1 MSDHL
6 EQFITQSKNGD
17 LPKEKNQSL
26 ASEQTEPIERT
37 GQSVPTPPISPI
49 TQSDSTKRSSPKQR
63 KAYALLSSQHGGNI
77 PVIPNPEGLTP
88 RDTLYRVRV
97 ALSDKPDTLK
107 ILRGTAVIEG
117 KPESWL
123 VSALKPVLIILLR
136 ELSF

>member
-1 MSDHL
+1 MLDAALGDPQGWPHPVIYIGRLISFL
-6 EQFITQSKNGD
+6 EKKVRSFYPEGQRLF
-17 LPKEKNQSL
+17 PL
-26 ASEQTEPIERT
+26 AGQVIDIERVRT
-37 GQSVPTPPISPI
+37 NTLPH
-49 TQSDSTKRSSPKQR
+49 
-63 KAYALLSSQHGGNI
+63 ALLSSQHGGNI